1 MRAHLDLT
9 VAELEPLS
17 AAFGPILLV
26 PWLVLIL
33 T

>member
-1 MRAHLDLT
+1 MRKHLDLT

-17 AAFGPILLV
+17 AAFGPILLL
-26 PWLVLIL
+26 PWLLLVL